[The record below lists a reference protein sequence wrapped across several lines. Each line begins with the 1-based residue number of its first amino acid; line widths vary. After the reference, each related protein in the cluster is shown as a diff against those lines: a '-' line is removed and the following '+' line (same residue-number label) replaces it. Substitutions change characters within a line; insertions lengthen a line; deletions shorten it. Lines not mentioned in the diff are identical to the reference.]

1 LGKVGVETNFINSSD
16 VWEKETTNSG
26 RWRHPLLD
34 SSFQKVLGIEADL
47 WSITAEL
54 GTASSDGERTWPELG
69 FW

>member
-1 LGKVGVETNFINSSD
+1 M
-16 VWEKETTNSG
+16 NSG

-54 GTASSDGERTWPELG
+54 GMASSNGEGTWPELG
-69 FW
+69 FR